1 MVARVVSWQG
11 VGKKVRRELELVD
24 VTYFVEK
31 KLQLMIVR
39 LSVGL
44 ITSFG
49 CLYDNP
55 ISSRPKPIQSFKVFL
70 SSWYC
75 RRFTASYSKL

>member
-11 VGKKVRRELELVD
+11 VGKKVRKELKLVD

-31 KLQLMIVR
+31 KLQLTTVR

-49 CLYDNP
+49 CL
-55 ISSRPKPIQSFKVFL
+55 
-70 SSWYC
+70 
-75 RRFTASYSKL
+75 